1 MAEKVKL
8 NKVELMRQRREVR
21 TFQQFLPV
29 LKLKQEQLQAEQL
42 KIKRELERLQGDFE
56 RTRGGWQAI
65 LPLLAEPLL
74 FDLVELVRA
83 RELVVGSKTIA
94 GVQVPTLET
103 VRFSD
108 VPISLFGTPAWVSRV
123 LPRLRTYVR
132 LHTEI
137 TIVRRQY
144 ELLNKEL
151 RRTTQKVNLFELVL
165 IPEAKEAI
173 RRIKIALGDLQV
185 AAVGRAKIAKGKA
198 VAAQASRQRGAA
210 AIAQAAP
217 ATAPSTQGGA

>member
-1 MAEKVKL
+1 MAEKIKL
-8 NKVELMRQRREVR
+8 NKVELTRLRRDVK
-21 TFQQFLPV
+21 TYQQFLPV

-42 KIKRELERLQGDFE
+42 KIRRELEARRAEFE
-56 RTRGGWQAI
+56 AARQGWQSV

-74 FDLVELVRA
+74 IDLGELVKA
-83 RELVVGSKTIA
+83 RELEIGSKTIA
-94 GVQVPTLET
+94 GVMVPTLQN

-108 VPISLFGTPAWVSRV
+108 VELSRFGTPAWVSRV
-123 LPRLRTYVR
+123 LPRLRRFVR
-132 LHTEI
+132 LQTEMTIIEQQFELI
-137 TIVRRQY
+137 TA
-144 ELLNKEL
+144 EL

-198 VAAQASRQRGAA
+198 VAAAA
-210 AIAQAAP
+210 LRAQQAAV
-217 ATAPSTQGGA
+217 AQGAS